1 MPYQE
6 FKQPLELWV
15 NEDLVLP
22 ECRPS
27 FLLMHETLRES
38 NPELEYWNLLREILP
53 KIVKVHRFKNL
64 KEAGSLVI
72 TPNDYRDYLGKPQK
86 NALDK
91 FKKEVLDS
99 GRKLITFTPGME
111 YQPEPGELAFATS
124 VYQLPDEKLIPMPT
138 WLYDL
143 RTKIS
148 AIPKPPMP
156 TIGFV
161 GNTRYPGRISSLA
174 GRVPLPQTAKSW
186 LASSRFVNQNIS
198 LGARRGI
205 GRLVRT
211 KVLQVA
217 QADPRLDTQIIART
231 GDYFLM
237 TPAEKQRARAEYIQH
252 IQDNAYTICMRG
264 DNNDNYQMYE
274 VMSAGRIPILI
285 DTNLQRPTLKNS
297 KWEDFCV
304 IVPFQEI
311 HRLGEIVADFHRQ
324 LSPEDFLA
332 VCQKSRAAFEE
343 LLPHNFVFQ
352 ILQEIANHI
361 DRDLMPIGTSNKN
374 QMPLTLGQ

>member
-1 MPYQE
+1 MPHQE

-22 ECRPS
+22 GCRPS

-38 NPELEYWNLLREILP
+38 HPELEYWNLLREILP
-53 KIVKVHRFKNL
+53 KIVKVHRFKDL
-64 KEAGSLVI
+64 KDAGPLVI

-91 FKKEVLDS
+91 FKKEVLES

-111 YQPEPGELAFATS
+111 YKPEPRELAFATS
-124 VYQLPDEKLIPMPT
+124 VYQIPDEKLIPIPT

-161 GNTRYPGRISSLA
+161 GNTLYPGRISSLA
-174 GRVPLPQTAKSW
+174 GLPMPQALKSW

-205 GRLVRT
+205 GRLVRS
-211 KVLQVA
+211 KVLRVA
-217 QADPRLDTQIIART
+217 QASPYLHTEFIART

-237 TPAEKQRARAEYIQH
+237 TPAEKQKARTEYVQH

-285 DTNLQRPTLKNS
+285 DTNLQRPTLKS
-297 KWEDFCV
+297 GKWEDFCV

-311 HRLGEIVADFHRQ
+311 HRLGEIVESFHRK

-352 ILQEIANHI
+352 ILQEIANHAAQGS
-361 DRDLMPIGTSNKN
+361 MPREIVK
-374 QMPLTLGQ
+374 QDQIPLTLG

>member
-1 MPYQE
+1 MPHQE

-22 ECRPS
+22 GCRPS

-38 NPELEYWNLLREILP
+38 HPELEYWNLLREILP
-53 KIVKVHRFKNL
+53 KIVKVYRFKDL
-64 KEAGSLVI
+64 KDAGPLVI

-91 FKKEVLDS
+91 FKKEVLAS
-99 GRKLITFTPGME
+99 GRTLITFTPGME
-111 YQPEPGELAFATS
+111 YKPEPGEIAFATS
-124 VYQLPDEKLIPMPT
+124 VYQIPGEKLIPIPT

-148 AIPKPPMP
+148 EIPKPDFA
-156 TIGFV
+156 TVNFV

-174 GRVPLPQTAKSW
+174 GLPMPHQVKSW

-205 GRLVRT
+205 GKIVRS
-211 KVLQVA
+211 KVIQVA
-217 QADPRLDTQIIART
+217 KSAPNLHTDIISRT
-231 GDYFLM
+231 SDFFLM
-237 TPAEKQRARAEYIQH
+237 TLEERQKARAEYVQH

-285 DTNLQRPTLKNS
+285 DTNLQRPTLKNGR
-297 KWEDFCV
+297 WEDFCV
-304 IVPFQEI
+304 IVPFKEI
-311 HRLGEIVADFHRQ
+311 HRLGEIVEDFHNK

-332 VCQKSRAAFEE
+332 VCRKSRAAFEE

-352 ILQEIANHI
+352 VLQEIINHSPQGSI
-361 DRDLMPIGTSNKN
+361 QTKTSTKN
-374 QMPLTLGQ
+374 QFPLTLFP

>member
-1 MPYQE
+1 MPHQE
-6 FKQPLELWV
+6 FRQPLELWV
-15 NEDLVLP
+15 NEALVLP

-38 NPELEYWNLLREILP
+38 HPELEYWNLLREILP
-53 KIVKVHRFKNL
+53 KIVKVNRFKNL
-64 KEAGSLVI
+64 NEAGSLVI

-86 NALDK
+86 NTLDK
-91 FKKEVLDS
+91 FKKEVLTS
-99 GRKLITFTPGME
+99 GRTLITFTPSLE
-111 YQPEPGELAFATS
+111 YKPEPGEIAFATS
-124 VYQLPDEKLIPMPT
+124 VYQIPGERLIPIPT

-148 AIPKPPMP
+148 EISKPEIP
-156 TIGFV
+156 TVNFV
-161 GNTRYPGRISSLA
+161 GNTKYPGRISSLA
-174 GRVPLPQTAKSW
+174 GLPMPHRIKSW

-205 GRLVRT
+205 GRIVRS
-211 KVLQVA
+211 KVIQVA
-217 QADPRLDTQIIART
+217 ESAPNLHTDIIARAS
-231 GDYFLM
+231 DFFLM
-237 TPAEKQRARAEYIQH
+237 TSEEKQKARAEYIQH

-285 DTNLQRPTLKNS
+285 DTNLRRPALKNGR
-297 KWEDFCV
+297 WEDFCV
-304 IVPFQEI
+304 IVPFKEI
-311 HRLGEIVADFHRQ
+311 HRLGEIIEGFHNK

-332 VCQKSRAAFEE
+332 VCRKSRAAFEE

-352 ILQEIANHI
+352 ILQEIVYYSARNS
-361 DRDLMPIGTSNKN
+361 MAIGVSQKSHL
-374 QMPLTLGQ
+374 PLNLG

>member
-1 MPYQE
+1 MPHQE

-22 ECRPS
+22 GCRPS

-38 NPELEYWNLLREILP
+38 HPELEYWNLLREILP

-64 KEAGSLVI
+64 REAGSLVI

-86 NALDK
+86 KALDK
-91 FKKEVLDS
+91 FKKEVLAS
-99 GRKLITFTPGME
+99 GRTLITFTPGME
-111 YQPEPGELAFATS
+111 YKPAPGELAFATS
-124 VYQLPDEKLIPMPT
+124 VYQVPGEKLIPIPT

-148 AIPKPPMP
+148 EIPKPELP
-156 TIGFV
+156 TVSFV
-161 GNTRYPGRISSLA
+161 GNTKYPGRISSLA
-174 GRVPLPQTAKSW
+174 GLPMPHRVKSW
-186 LASSRFVNQNIS
+186 LASSRFINQNIS
-198 LGARRGI
+198 LGARRGV
-205 GRLVRT
+205 GRIVRS
-211 KVLQVA
+211 KVIKVA
-217 QADPRLDTQIIART
+217 EAAPNLDTDIIART
-231 GDYFLM
+231 SDFFLM
-237 TPAEKQRARAEYIQH
+237 TPEERQKARLEYVQH

-285 DTNLQRPTLKNS
+285 DTNLQRPPLKNS
-297 KWEDFCV
+297 RWEDFCV

-311 HRLGEIVADFHRQ
+311 HRLGEIVEEFHHK
-324 LSPEDFLA
+324 LSPEDFLT

-343 LLPHNFVFQ
+343 LLPHKFVFQ
-352 ILQEIANHI
+352 IIQEIVKYSGQGS
-361 DRDLMPIGTSNKN
+361 MPTGISTEN
-374 QMPLTLGQ
+374 QFPLTLG

>member
-1 MPYQE
+1 MPHQE
-6 FKQPLELWV
+6 FRQPLELWV

-38 NPELEYWNLLREILP
+38 HPELEYWNLLREILP
-53 KIVKVHRFKNL
+53 KIVKVRRFKNL
-64 KEAGSLVI
+64 SEAGSLVI

-91 FKKEVLDS
+91 FKKEVLAS
-99 GRKLITFTPGME
+99 GKTLITFTPGME
-111 YQPEPGELAFATS
+111 YKPSPGEIVFATS
-124 VYQLPDEKLIPMPT
+124 VYQIPGEKLIPIPT

-148 AIPKPPMP
+148 EIPKPELP
-156 TIGFV
+156 TVNFV

-174 GRVPLPQTAKSW
+174 GLPLPHRVKSW

-205 GRLVRT
+205 GRIVRT
-211 KVLQVA
+211 KVIKVA
-217 QADPRLDTQIIART
+217 ESAPNLHTDIIART
-231 GDYFLM
+231 SDFFLM
-237 TPAEKQRARAEYIQH
+237 TPQEKQIARVEYLQH

-285 DTNLQRPTLKNS
+285 DTNLQRPTLKHG

-311 HRLGEIVADFHRQ
+311 HRLGEIVEDFHNK

-332 VCQKSRAAFEE
+332 VCEKSRATFED
-343 LLPHNFVFQ
+343 LLPHKFVSQ
-352 ILQEIANHI
+352 ILQEIINYS
-361 DRDLMPIGTSNKN
+361 DQGSVVTEKSKKSNL
-374 QMPLTLGQ
+374 PLIPN

>member
-1 MPYQE
+1 MPHQE
-6 FKQPLELWV
+6 FRQPLELWV
-15 NEDLVLP
+15 NEALVLP

-38 NPELEYWNLLREILP
+38 HPELEYWNLLREILP
-53 KIVKVHRFKNL
+53 KIVKVNRFKNL
-64 KEAGSLVI
+64 NEAGSLVI

-86 NALDK
+86 NTLDK
-91 FKKEVLDS
+91 FKKEVLTS
-99 GRKLITFTPGME
+99 GRTLITFTPSLE
-111 YQPEPGELAFATS
+111 YKPEPGEIAFATS
-124 VYQLPDEKLIPMPT
+124 VYQIPGERLIPIPT

-148 AIPKPPMP
+148 EISKPEIP
-156 TIGFV
+156 TVNFV
-161 GNTRYPGRISSLA
+161 GNTKYPGRISSLA
-174 GRVPLPQTAKSW
+174 GLPMPHRIKSW

-205 GRLVRT
+205 GRIVRS
-211 KVLQVA
+211 KVIQVA
-217 QADPRLDTQIIART
+217 ESAPNLHTDIIART
-231 GDYFLM
+231 SDFFLM
-237 TPAEKQRARAEYIQH
+237 TSEEKQKARAEYIQH

-285 DTNLQRPTLKNS
+285 DTNLRRPALKNGR
-297 KWEDFCV
+297 WEDFCV
-304 IVPFQEI
+304 IVPFKEI
-311 HRLGEIVADFHRQ
+311 HRLGEIIEGFHNK

-332 VCQKSRAAFEE
+332 VCRKSRAAFEE

-352 ILQEIANHI
+352 ILQEIVYYSARNS
-361 DRDLMPIGTSNKN
+361 MAIGVSQKSHL
-374 QMPLTLGQ
+374 PLNLG